1 MQNPNSKASLNLA
14 LLKDCFTPRS
24 IDHVTYLRRSA
35 LHQWTRIVRSTSF
48 ATGEHVDTPP
58 DCRQWTQF
66 AAKNPYPQQTTEG
79 HLSARLHCLYGPCIQ
94 AYNSASPASFWTD
107 PVLAAC
113 ARSRVYDARAYS
125 HEGKRGPFFEGSGRV
140 RVDWAQVE
148 ALLCI
153 LTVSYQRMVDRSR
166 VPPQRINSVV
176 YKSWQTPFAGLER
189 RSCKQSGRNVTGEM
203 GIAGEDPYGIS
214 GSWPTLSAQL
224 PRTDILIKYCRASL
238 AFPPTQ
244 TGPPLFLR
252 EYDQRG
258 VMQLRVTKIQPRQ
271 GGSRGLPTV
280 EMVGIWTFTCR
291 ETGVVSRHLLE
302 GQVSPTEDGEIRWS
316 IKLLV
321 SLPVRRTPTHPE
333 MHCTIQGVQIGG
345 PNTARGVVGM
355 MFPKYVFCNP
365 QTSPR
370 QRETD
375 DPNSDSVAGDLTCPC
390 PVPFAFWKH

>member
-1 MQNPNSKASLNLA
+1 MISMQNPNSKASLNLA

-35 LHQWTRIVRSTSF
+35 LHQWTKIVRSTSF
-48 ATGEHVDTPP
+48 ATGEHVYTPP
-58 DCRQWTQF
+58 DCWQWTQF

-79 HLSARLHCLYGPCIQ
+79 HLSARLHCLYGPCVQ

-125 HEGKRGPFFEGSGRV
+125 QEGKRGPFFEGSGRV

-166 VPPQRINSVV
+166 VPPQQINRMV

-252 EYDQRG
+252 EYDQKG
-258 VMQLRVTKIQPRQ
+258 AMELRVTKIQPRQ

-280 EMVGIWTFTCR
+280 EMVGTWSFTCR

-302 GQVSPTEDGEIRWS
+302 GNRNDASTSHLRPS
-316 IKLLV
+316 LLV
-321 SLPVRRTPTHPE
+321 QDKFLPRK
-333 MHCTIQGVQIGG
+333 
-345 PNTARGVVGM
+345 TARSDGA
-355 MFPKYVFCNP
+355 
-365 QTSPR
+365 S
-370 QRETD
+370 
-375 DPNSDSVAGDLTCPC
+375 NS
-390 PVPFAFWKH
+390 